1 MKGKLAVLAAATFSV
16 VAVSVAPAGAA
27 SAYGPGQYKAG
38 PKNGDPSVITA
49 EADPATGKVTILQHN
64 TRQAAAVNCV
74 GDGPRATLLAL
85 HDVAEEGLSSVQVD
99 YAEAFLSDNEI
110 IVHVAVSGDK
120 SGALGA
126 RSTFGP
132 MMGDSG
138 TVTVPL
144 RSSPQ
149 VGEVLTIQFGLQTG
163 AGCLPHPQLGLDGSR
178 FINGGQA
185 TFTAAKVG

>member
-27 SAYGPGQYKAG
+27 TTYGPGQYKAG
-38 PKNGDPSVITA
+38 PKNADPSVITA
-49 EADPATGKVTILQHN
+49 EADPSTGKVTILQRN

-74 GDGPRATLLAL
+74 GDGPRATLLAV
-85 HDVAEEGLSSVQVD
+85 HDVAEEVTAVQVD

-110 IVHVAVSGDK
+110 IIHVAVKGDE

-138 TVTVPL
+138 SVTVPL

-149 VGEVLTIQFGLQTG
+149 KGEALTVQFGLQTG

-178 FINGGQA
+178 FVNGGQA
-185 TFTAAKVG
+185 VFTGVKVG